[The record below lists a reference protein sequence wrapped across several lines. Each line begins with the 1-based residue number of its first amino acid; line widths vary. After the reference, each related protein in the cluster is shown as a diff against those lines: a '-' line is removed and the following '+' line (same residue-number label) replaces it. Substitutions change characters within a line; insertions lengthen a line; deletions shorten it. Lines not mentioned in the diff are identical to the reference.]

1 MSHDLRN
8 VLENE
13 TLHRRRSRDALASQL
28 LMLTSAAL
36 ALGGSFAGCAR
47 TPPAQ
52 PTAGELVFGKMCA
65 AIEGVSRGA
74 VQVESQAA
82 SASGSAHGKRTFRLV
97 FDDDRGL
104 LRCDQERPSPGS
116 KDVRSQ
122 TKYART
128 PTESLFQFIEGR
140 YVGGIE
146 IGAPDRDLTSTEQQP
161 LEPHLLWF
169 AGFGGYGARQS
180 YADIIR
186 AWRPLAKDARV
197 SQDAAGRTVLSWS
210 TRPWENG
217 PEDIRTLTIDPAL
230 GFVPVRN
237 EIALKLEG
245 SAPKV
250 NGWTDIRYEKRNGHF
265 VPVSL
270 DIHEDDRSI
279 KVTCH
284 WESVNQNIDPKVFTV
299 EGFEPRDGTAI
310 IDWHGQ
316 RPVFRGLTS
325 RKDEFQKSIATAMSA
340 NKPLDVRLEDSFADS
355 RLFDSYV
362 LVFARS
368 PKSEVTRRLFSIL
381 HWRELQEGDDEAL
394 DALCNF
400 TRLPIDASSPERAAE
415 LKTLLARWKLAPP
428 SPDDALLAV
437 VDRSGHL
444 ISATTSKQLWP
455 DKMDAK
461 PLTAFLNE
469 HRGPMP
475 DAQQR
480 LADALA
486 QAKRENKRVLVEVSG
501 AGCGWC
507 HVMARYFDRH
517 RSLIE
522 KDYVWIMLD
531 RRFAHGEEVI
541 RKLRPKDEGG
551 VPWMVIL
558 DADGKPLITSDG
570 PGGNLGYPGGIKD
583 RPLFAKMWR
592 TTAQRLTDAE
602 INVLLADVLRK

>member
-1 MSHDLRN
+1 
-8 VLENE
+8 
-13 TLHRRRSRDALASQL
+13 
-28 LMLTSAAL
+28 MLTSAAL

-47 TPPAQ
+47 TPPAE
-52 PTAGELVFGKMCA
+52 PTAGEVLFGKMCA
-65 AIEGVSRGA
+65 AIEGVSRGT

-82 SASGSAHGKRTFRLV
+82 SASGPAHAKRTFRLV
-97 FDDDRGL
+97 FDDDRSL
-104 LRCDQERPSPGS
+104 LRCDQERQSPGS
-116 KDVRSQ
+116 KDLRSQ

-146 IGAPDRDLTSTEQQP
+146 IGAPDRDLTSTDQQP
-161 LEPHLLWF
+161 LDPHVLWF

-180 YADIIR
+180 YADISR
-186 AWRPLAKDARV
+186 AWHPLAKDARV
-197 SQDAAGRTVLSWS
+197 SQDEAGRTVLSWS

-217 PEDIRTLTIDPAL
+217 PENIRTLTIDPSL

-237 EIALKLEG
+237 EIATKLEG

-250 NGWTDIRYEKRNGHF
+250 NGWTDIRYERKNGHF

-284 WESVNQNIDPKVFTV
+284 WESVNENIDPKVFTV
-299 EGFEPRDGTAI
+299 EGFEPRDGTPIHDLKGPQPA
-310 IDWHGQ
+310 
-316 RPVFRGLTS
+316 FRGFTS
-325 RKDEFQKSIATAMSA
+325 REDEFQKSIAEAMAA
-340 NKPLDVRLEDSFADS
+340 NKPLDTRLQNSLAESQ
-355 RLFDSYV
+355 LFENHV
-362 LVFARS
+362 LVVAAS
-368 PKSEVTRRLFSIL
+368 PKCEVTRRFFSIL
-381 HWRELQEGDDEAL
+381 NWRNPQEGDDEARY
-394 DALCNF
+394 ALGNF
-400 TRLPIDASSPERAAE
+400 TRLPIDASSRERAAE

-437 VDRSGHL
+437 VDHDGHL
-444 ISATTSKQLWP
+444 ISAITTKQLWP

-469 HRGPMP
+469 HRGPVP

-486 QAKRENKRVLVEVSG
+486 QAKRENKRVLVEESG

-522 KDYVWIMLD
+522 KDYVWIMID
-531 RRFAHGEEVI
+531 RRFAHGEAVI

-551 VPWMVIL
+551 VPWMAIL
-558 DADGKPLITSDG
+558 DADGKPLITSNG

-583 RPLFAKMWR
+583 RPHFAKMWR

-602 INVLLADVLRK
+602 INMLLADVLRK